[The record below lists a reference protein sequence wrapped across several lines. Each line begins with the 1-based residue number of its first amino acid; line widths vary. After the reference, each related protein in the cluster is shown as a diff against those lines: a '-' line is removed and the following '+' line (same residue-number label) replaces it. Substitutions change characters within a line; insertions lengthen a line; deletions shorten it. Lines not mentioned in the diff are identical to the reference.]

1 MRRDSMAIKDKIDL
15 SIFKII
21 TRAVIGSYDLDVMA
35 NQLAQLLVGTMEI
48 KGCTIFVLNPETDEL
63 EVLTSFG
70 LSTNYMNKGPVS
82 IGQSIGW
89 TSKIEPIVIS
99 DITKSDRLQYLEN
112 AKEEGIGAI
121 VSLPITYHSKI
132 IGALRLY
139 HYETW
144 DVSDVDLDSLSVLA
158 KNIGRAM
165 ISARIFN
172 AFQSVKDTVNEVHT
186 IWLEPKE
193 DK

>member
-1 MRRDSMAIKDKIDL
+1 MAIKDKIDL

-63 EVLTSFG
+63 EVLTNFG

-99 DITKSDRLQYLEN
+99 DITKSDRLQYPEN

-158 KNIGRAM
+158 ENIGRAM

-186 IWLEPKE
+186 IWLLPFFLLTSMA
-193 DK
+193 

>member
-15 SIFKII
+15 NIFKII

-70 LSTNYMNKGPVS
+70 LSSNYMNKGPVS

-89 TSKIEPIVIS
+89 TSKIEPIVIN
-99 DITKSDRLQYLEN
+99 DITNSGRLQYPEN

-144 DVSDVDLDSLSVLA
+144 DVSEVDLDSLSVLA
-158 KNIGRAM
+158 ENIGRAM

>member
-1 MRRDSMAIKDKIDL
+1 MAIKDKIDL
-15 SIFKII
+15 NIFKII
-21 TRAVIGSYDLDVMA
+21 TRVISESYNLDVMA
-35 NQLAQLLVGTMEI
+35 NQLAQLLVGTLEI

-63 EVLTSFG
+63 EVFTSFG

-89 TSKIEPIVIS
+89 TSKREPIVIS
-99 DITKSDRLQYLEN
+99 DITKSDRLQYPEN

-144 DVSDVDLDSLSVLA
+144 DVSEVDLDSLSVLA
-158 KNIGRAM
+158 ENIGRVM

-193 DK
+193 YK

>member
-1 MRRDSMAIKDKIDL
+1 MAIKDKIDL
-15 SIFKII
+15 NIFKII

-99 DITKSDRLQYLEN
+99 DITKSDRLQYPEN

-158 KNIGRAM
+158 ENIGRAM

-193 DK
+193 YK